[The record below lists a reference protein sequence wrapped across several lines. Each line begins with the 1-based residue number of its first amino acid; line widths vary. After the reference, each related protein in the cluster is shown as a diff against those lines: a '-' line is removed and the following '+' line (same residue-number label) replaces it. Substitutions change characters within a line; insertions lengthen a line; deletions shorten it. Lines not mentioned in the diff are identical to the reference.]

1 MPCIDCNCTNCVK
14 NPQDEQKKLAEIEAM
29 ETLANQNNTEI
40 HWFADFAYVSFNTG
54 IEDPETNE
62 EMKIGKM
69 IRDMTF
75 ESLQSFIADCKLE
88 MADNV

>member
-1 MPCIDCNCTNCVK
+1 MPCTNCTDCNCVK
-14 NPQDEQKKLAEIEAM
+14 NSQDEQKKLAEIKAM

-54 IEDPETNE
+54 IEDPETDE

-75 ESLQSFIADCKLE
+75 ESLQSFISDCKLE
-88 MADNV
+88 MASN